1 MTSSLTA
8 HGVCYDIRNSPF
20 TYERHGMTFFFSSH
34 SHRVK
39 FKREVQKREEWL
51 QDSLTR
57 RFKCTMAIPEVADI
71 QLYTMVES
79 RGFYITTADG
89 AEYTRPESICIMVD
103 NRVIG
108 VSDA

>member
-1 MTSSLTA
+1 MTSTLTA

-20 TYERHGMTFFFSSH
+20 THERHGLNFFFSSYTH
-34 SHRVK
+34 MAK
-39 FKREVQKREEWL
+39 FRREVQKREEWL

-57 RFKCTMAIPEVADI
+57 RFKCTMAIPEVAAI
-71 QLYTMVES
+71 QLYTKIES

-103 NRVIG
+103 TRVIG